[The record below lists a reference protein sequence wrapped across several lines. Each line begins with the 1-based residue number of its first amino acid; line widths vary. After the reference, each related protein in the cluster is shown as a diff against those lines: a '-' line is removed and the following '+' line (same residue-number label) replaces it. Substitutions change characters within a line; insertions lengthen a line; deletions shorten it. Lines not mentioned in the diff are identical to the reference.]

1 MLFYAA
7 AATTMDKLKQVP
19 PQFWWK
25 VGIAVL
31 AIVLVVVVLQ
41 KIAGMNKVVLA
52 VIAFVV
58 FTVVGINWI
67 YERNEPAFLTP
78 LVDKIAPFLPSKG
91 SYNAK
96 QQTAPTPKR

>member
-19 PQFWWK
+19 PQFWWT
-25 VGIAVL
+25 VGIVVL

-96 QQTAPTPKR
+96 QQTSPTPKR